1 MEKTVV
7 IMMGV
12 QGSGKST
19 FFADYL
25 AEDFVR
31 VNLDTLKTRN
41 RERLLIE
48 ECLATG
54 KNYAVDNTNPTRADR
69 ERYIPAARA
78 AGYRVIGYWIR
89 TRVETCLVR
98 NSGREGKARVP
109 DVAIYAT
116 ARKFEQPDFEE
127 GFDELYIVENDGAG
141 MTVAPLDAEQY
152 QKLSIGKQAL

>member
-48 ECLATG
+48 ECLSLG
-54 KNYAVDNTNPTRADR
+54 KSYAVDNTNPTRADR

-78 AGYRVIGYWIR
+78 AGYRVIGYWML

-116 ARKFEQPDFEE
+116 SRKFERPTFTE
-127 GFDELYIVENDGAG
+127 GFDELYTVENDGAG
-141 MTVAPLDAEQY
+141 MTVMPLDDEQH
-152 QKLSIGKQAL
+152 QIQDIGMQLL